1 MSRALKSVNVLSLEQ
16 FRFYLRQTFD
26 CECLEGRVLVAD
38 LARFFVAGI
47 IIPRLRSKVHHV
59 SSMHYLRLPLD
70 KLFVDL
76 FVDPI
81 KPLFGAV
88 RPIAV
93 SKKLFLQLRNAI
105 PGGAQLACNL
115 LRRFYHVLGVFFC
128 NPRRLTNQLQN
139 RVTRSVELVCVT
151 TVRR

>member
-1 MSRALKSVNVLSLEQ
+1 
-16 FRFYLRQTFD
+16 
-26 CECLEGRVLVAD
+26 
-38 LARFFVAGI
+38 
-47 IIPRLRSKVHHV
+47 
-59 SSMHYLRLPLD
+59 MHYLRLPLD

-105 PGGAQLACNL
+105 PGGVQLVCNL
-115 LRRFYHVLGVFFC
+115 LRRFYHVPGVFFC
-128 NPRRLTNQLQN
+128 ISTALPISRRI
-139 RVTRSVELVCVT
+139 E
-151 TVRR
+151 